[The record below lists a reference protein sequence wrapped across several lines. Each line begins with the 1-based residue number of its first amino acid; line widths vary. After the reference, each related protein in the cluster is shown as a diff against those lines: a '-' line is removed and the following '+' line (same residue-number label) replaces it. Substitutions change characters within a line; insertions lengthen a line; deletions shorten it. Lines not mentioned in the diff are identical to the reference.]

1 VARTY
6 RKDLSHVTWDEV
18 FARQVKR
25 ASLVEEWMNDLKLK
39 PGARVLDVGAGPGY
53 VSLVL
58 AERVG
63 PAGLVYAV
71 DRKAEALA
79 YLERLQRERRVAH
92 IQRVV
97 ADATTMDRGT
107 LSPDSAL
114 VTMVL
119 HHTDDP
125 PGLLANVARLLPA
138 GALALVAEFH
148 PEGPCKVG
156 PPQSE
161 RVSPE
166 QVQAWCEAAGFQV
179 LRYRRQTPEHYMLI
193 LERHS

>member
-1 VARTY
+1 MEQPY
-6 RKDLSHVTWDEV
+6 RKDLSHISWDEV

-25 ASLVEEWMNDLKLK
+25 ADLAEEWLAELHLQ

-63 PAGLVYAV
+63 PDGLVYAV

-79 YLERLQRERRVAH
+79 YLERLQGERGVAH
-92 IQRVV
+92 IQRIV
-97 ADATTMDRGT
+97 ADVTTMGRGT
-107 LSPDSAL
+107 LTPGSAL

-125 PGLLANVARLLPA
+125 PGLLANVARLLPP
-138 GALALVAEFH
+138 GALVVVAEFH
-148 PEGPCKVG
+148 PDGPCEVG
-156 PPQSE
+156 PPQTE
-161 RVSPE
+161 RVPPE
-166 QVQAWCEAAGFQV
+166 RVQAWCEAAGFR
-179 LRYRRQTPEHYMLI
+179 LLKYRRQTPEHYLWVVQ
-193 LERHS
+193 RNP